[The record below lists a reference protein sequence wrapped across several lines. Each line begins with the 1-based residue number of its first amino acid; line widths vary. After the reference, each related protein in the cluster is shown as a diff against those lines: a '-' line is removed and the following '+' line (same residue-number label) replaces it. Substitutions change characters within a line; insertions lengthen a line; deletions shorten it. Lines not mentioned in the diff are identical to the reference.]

1 MPGQN
6 PRAPPDK
13 GNKQDIVLVDQARS
27 PKKTPSKKS
36 PKRASAK
43 GADVV
48 TVAASPNRSMEN
60 SAMDPKMTMQ
70 VPEAVREVAEKAV
83 EQTEKAFGLFLS
95 AANSSVAMMPSPA
108 TDISKK
114 TLALTEQ
121 NMKSAFD
128 YARKLLHAKDIQ
140 EVLRIQSDFFN
151 SQLAAAQ
158 EQMKQMGT
166 GAVSAAKALEQDINK
181 S

>member
-1 MPGQN
+1 M
-6 PRAPPDK
+6 
-13 GNKQDIVLVDQARS
+13 
-27 PKKTPSKKS
+27 TSKKS

-48 TVAASPNRSMEN
+48 RAATSRHRSMEN
-60 SAMDPKMTMQ
+60 STMDQKMTMQ
-70 VPEAVREVAEKAV
+70 VPEAVREVGEKAV
-83 EQTEKAFGLFLS
+83 EQTEKAFDVFLS
-95 AANSSVAMMPSPA
+95 AANQSVALMPGPA

-121 NMKSAFD
+121 NVKAAFE
-128 YARKLLHAKDIQ
+128 YARKLLHANDIE
-140 EVLRIQSDFFN
+140 EVFRIQGDFFK

-158 EQMKQMGT
+158 DQMKQMGA
-166 GAVSAAKALEQDINK
+166 GAVAAAKDVEQSTNK